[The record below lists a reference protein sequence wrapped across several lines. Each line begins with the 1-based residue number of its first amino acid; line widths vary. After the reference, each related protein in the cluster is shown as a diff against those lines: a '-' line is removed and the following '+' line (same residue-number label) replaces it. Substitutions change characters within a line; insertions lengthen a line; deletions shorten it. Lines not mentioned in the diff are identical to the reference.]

1 MGFDRLLGP
10 EGHMGGAPLV
20 LVLVGLAFPI
30 LLLVSALVFDVV
42 FATWLAYDWWRR
54 VHPHALSRVL
64 PHV

>member
-1 MGFDRLLGP
+1 
-10 EGHMGGAPLV
+10 MGGAPLV